1 MIGVVSCESLSHH
14 TGNTEAVLVHCGVFE
29 LIISDK
35 NKQTNK
41 QKPNTASFIYIVLL
55 EFARKCQRVLQ
66 ILKGEA
72 SLFVW
77 RNLDTRQLK
86 DVKTLH

>member
-14 TGNTEAVLVHCGVFE
+14 AGNTEAVLVHCGVFE

-35 NKQTNK
+35 KK
-41 QKPNTASFIYIVLL
+41 KPNTASFIYIVLL

-77 RNLDTRQLK
+77 HNLDTRQLK